1 MPTSNSNSGSR
12 RLISLLLYSP
22 NNNRPWRDP
31 SSFGTR
37 QNTTAEKLINV
48 QIQNFRCIDDTTP
61 FSINQTTCLVG
72 KNESGKTAILQ
83 AIERLMSYDGGR
95 RQYNKLQD
103 YPRRYYSDYASRHP
117 AEEALVLTTE
127 WLLETAD
134 LQVLEEEFGPAC

>member
-1 MPTSNSNSGSR
+1 GCDLRCHLTSLSQFSFSGEKSPETSVDN
-12 RLISLLLYSP
+12 IEYSM
-22 NNNRPWRDP
+22 
-31 SSFGTR
+31 
-37 QNTTAEKLINV
+37 KLINV

-117 AEEALVLTTE
+117 
-127 WLLETAD
+127 
-134 LQVLEEEFGPAC
+134 